1 MLKKKI
7 AATGLAGAITI
18 FSAYWV
24 TESFSNALEENSISI
39 AQRNIKAVPIAEPVT
54 PGNGAEAAWAG
65 QQYRALEQAV
75 SKVWGQDEVV
85 LPAPTKYV
93 KYTQGYE
100 ARAAVN
106 FENGQIRVETV
117 DSRNPQRSL
126 RDAIIS
132 TALAPASPVVDQF
145 SASDVPMNGDPALYG
160 QLVNKKG
167 KPLRYAGRAGEYADE
182 LIRTSMQKR
191 EIKVGGSYK
200 TVYSVDA
207 SLASDSLKKRAAK
220 YENMIKKS
228 AARYGLGERLLY
240 AIAHTESYF
249 NPFAVS
255 TASAYGLMQIVPS
268 SAGAEVYEHITGKK
282 GRPSRE
288 YLFNPA
294 NNIEYGAAYLHLLA
308 NRYFNEIKNPAAR
321 ELCTI
326 AAYNGGPSAVLKSFS
341 PNREA
346 AIKKINSMSSKEVY
360 RHLVFKLPSRETR
373 RYVDK
378 VLASLGTFTA
388 QQ

>member
-1 MLKKKI
+1 MLKNKI
-7 AATGLAGAITI
+7 AATSLAGAITL

-24 TESFSNALEENSISI
+24 SESFNSALEESSISLP
-39 AQRNIKAVPIAEPVT
+39 QRTIKAVTIAEPAPVI
-54 PGNGAEAAWAG
+54 NGAEAAWAG
-65 QQYRALEQAV
+65 QQYQELEKAV
-75 SKVWGQDEVV
+75 SKVWGVNEVV
-85 LPAPTKYV
+85 LPEPSKYV

-106 FENGQIRVETV
+106 FENGALNVETV

-126 RDAIIS
+126 RDAIIT
-132 TALAPASPVVDQF
+132 TALAPASPKVDQF
-145 SASDVPMNGDPALYG
+145 SARDVPLNGEPALYG
-160 QLVNKKG
+160 QVLNQKG
-167 KPLRYAGRAGEYADE
+167 QSIRHAARAGEYADE

-191 EIKVGGSYK
+191 EIKVNGVYK
-200 TVYSVDA
+200 TVYSVNA
-207 SLASDSLKKRAAK
+207 SLASDSLKQRAAK
-220 YENMIKKS
+220 YEKLIKNS

-255 TASAYGLMQIVPS
+255 SASAYGLMQIVPS

-308 NRYFNEIKNPAAR
+308 RRYFNNIKNPASR

-326 AAYNGGPSAVLKSFS
+326 AAYNGGPNAVLKSFA
-341 PNREA
+341 PNSQA

-360 RHLVFKLPSRETR
+360 RHLVFKLPSSETR

-388 QQ
+388 KQ